1 VPLGESLIRFDPTS
15 VGSSGS
21 TISISTSG
29 ISSVTR
35 SPPPELAI
43 RRTVSAAPTRMKS
56 LGRGREED
64 AAESRRGGLG
74 AKPYQ
79 SGRCSSS
86 PSLLATPFSPLP
98 LSFATAA
105 LSWLVYK
112 AVASATSLACTQPTL
127 CVAAIST
134 TNTPSSCALLALNSK
149 KVNSL
154 GENAKPE
161 PMSR

>member
-1 VPLGESLIRFDPTS
+1 VGLPRGPVPLGESLIRFDPTR

-105 LSWLVYK
+105 CLGWFIKRWPRPPLWPARSPRC
-112 AVASATSLACTQPTL
+112 ASP
-127 CVAAIST
+127 
-134 TNTPSSCALLALNSK
+134 LLAPLIPR
-149 KVNSL
+149 L
-154 GENAKPE
+154 AALYRRLIAK
-161 PMSR
+161 R